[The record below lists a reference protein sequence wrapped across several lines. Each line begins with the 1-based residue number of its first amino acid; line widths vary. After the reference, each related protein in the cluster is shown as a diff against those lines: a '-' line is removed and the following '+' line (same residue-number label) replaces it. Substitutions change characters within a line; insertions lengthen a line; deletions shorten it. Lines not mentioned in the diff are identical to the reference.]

1 MKAYCLDF
9 VFIINIEMY
18 VTYLVD
24 KKCTNDDKGKKSI
37 KSIKE
42 RIPRLYYEM
51 KM

>member
-24 KKCTNDDKGKKSI
+24 KSAQTMTKAKKSI

-42 RIPRLYYEM
+42 RIPRLYHEM